1 MNTVYKTVGIHEVR
15 VDFISNAFTGM
26 EYYFADFVD
35 NYKLEGYYGIGDTV
49 DEAIDEL
56 FIDYMGE

>member
-1 MNTVYKTVGIHEVR
+1 MRTVYKTVGIHEVR
-15 VDFISNAFTGM
+15 VDFISNEFTGM

-35 NYKLEGYYGIGDTV
+35 NYRLEGHYGIGDSV
-49 DEAIDEL
+49 EEAIDEL